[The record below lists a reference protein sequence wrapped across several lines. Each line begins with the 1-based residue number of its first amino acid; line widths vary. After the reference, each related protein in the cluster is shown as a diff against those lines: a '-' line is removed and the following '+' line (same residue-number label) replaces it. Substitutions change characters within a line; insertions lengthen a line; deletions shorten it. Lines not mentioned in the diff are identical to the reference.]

1 MPKSAKPRKKKAP
14 RRPTPIPAEALRTMT
29 EEERERFNEAVR
41 TALLRLYLDSVD
53 DEDLA
58 LLASVLGYGVL
69 LADRFVQSDELRQI
83 CRQGIYG
90 IHKVNLVRLK
100 GGKPERAQLSEIDS
114 FVRYAFEEIAS
125 VDLLTITQLTALFMK
140 KGAFIVN
147 YIAFE
152 EEQKENGKRN

>member
-1 MPKSAKPRKKKAP
+1 M
-14 RRPTPIPAEALRTMT
+14 
-29 EEERERFNEAVR
+29 
-41 TALLRLYLDSVD
+41 
-53 DEDLA
+53 
-58 LLASVLGYGVL
+58 L
-69 LADRFVQSDELRQI
+69 LADRFVRSAELRQI
-83 CRQGIYG
+83 CRQGVYG

-114 FVRYAFEEIAS
+114 CVRYAFEEIAN

-152 EEQKENGKRN
+152 EEQKEKREAELKAKAAKEENKGKTAS